1 MKKLS
6 QGAEAIIYEKRVDNS
21 LVIVKHRI
29 KKDYRIEE
37 IDYKLRKYRTRR
49 EARILEKLYAL
60 GFPSPKVLE
69 VNEEEGIIVMEKI
82 DGEKLRDVLDENNFK
97 SFCYEIGKLVG
108 FLHKHNIVHGDLTT
122 SNFIVGKNNKLF
134 LIDFGLS
141 FISQKIEDKAVDL
154 HLLRQALE
162 SKHFEFWQEAFKT
175 VISSYKKSCPNAYEV
190 LHRLEKVE
198 QRGRYKRK
206 KK

>member
-6 QGAEAIIYEKRVDNS
+6 QGAEAIIYEKKVDNS

-82 DGEKLRDVLDENNFK
+82 DGGKLRDVLDENNFK
-97 SFCYEIGKLVG
+97 SFCSEIGKLVG

>member
-97 SFCYEIGKLVG
+97 SFCSEIGKLVG